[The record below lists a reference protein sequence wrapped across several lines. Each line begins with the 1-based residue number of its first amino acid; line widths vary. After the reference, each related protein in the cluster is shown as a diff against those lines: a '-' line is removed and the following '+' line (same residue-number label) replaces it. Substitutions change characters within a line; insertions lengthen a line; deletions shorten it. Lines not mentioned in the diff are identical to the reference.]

1 MTGAELDIIRQML
14 HAAQR
19 VLITTHIR
27 PDGDAVGSLLGLGL
41 ALQETGRTVQMVL
54 PDGVPHTFRHLPG
67 TDQIR
72 RDVQPP
78 FDLFVVLD
86 TADVPRIASG
96 LNGYQVDICVDHHVT
111 NPGFARVNL
120 IDPEAVATS
129 AILAEHLPAWDL
141 PITPEVASAL
151 LTGIITDTIGFR
163 TSNMTPKALRLAA
176 DLMEKGA
183 NLPELYK
190 RALIH
195 RSFEAA
201 RFWGYGLVNL
211 KRQGRLI
218 WTTLTQADRAAA
230 GYQGNDDADLTDILS
245 GIEDG
250 DIAVLFVQHADGR
263 IKVSWRAKPGW
274 DVSALAAHFGGGGH
288 PAAAGADFYGN
299 LEDVQQKVLKA
310 TQELWEQQVTKF
322 KSTTARG

>member
-1 MTGAELDIIRQML
+1 MTPADLDATIRQML
-14 HAAQR
+14 HSAQR
-19 VLITTHIR
+19 ILITTHIR
-27 PDGDAVGSLLGLGL
+27 PDGDAIGSLLGLGL
-41 ALQETGRTVQMVL
+41 ALQHAGATVQMVL
-54 PDGVPHTFRHLPG
+54 PDGMPPVFRHLPG
-67 TDQIR
+67 SDQIR
-72 RDVQPP
+72 REVQPP
-78 FDLFVVLD
+78 FDLFIVLD
-86 TADVPRIASG
+86 TADIPRISASM
-96 LNGYQVDICVDHHVT
+96 NGYQVDICIDHHVT

-120 IDPEAVATS
+120 IDPEAVATA

-141 PITPEVASAL
+141 PINSEVASAL

-176 DLMEKGA
+176 DLMEQGA

-218 WTTLTQADRAAA
+218 WTTLTQADRIAA

-250 DIAVLFVQHADGR
+250 DIAVLFIQHGDGR

-274 DVSALAAHFGGGGH
+274 DVSTLAARFGGGGH

-299 LEDVQQKVLKA
+299 LEEVQETVLKA
-310 TQELWEQQVTKF
+310 TQDLWEQQAM
-322 KSTTARG
+322 KSNSARG

>member
-1 MTGAELDIIRQML
+1 MTSADVDATIRQML
-14 HAAQR
+14 HQAQHI
-19 VLITTHIR
+19 LITTHIR

-41 ALQETGRTVQMVL
+41 ALQHAGQSVQMVL
-54 PDGVPHTFRHLPG
+54 PDGMPQVFRHLPG
-67 TDQIR
+67 SDQIR
-72 RDVQPP
+72 REVQPP
-78 FDLFVVLD
+78 FDLFIVLD
-86 TADVPRIASG
+86 TADIPRISASM
-96 LNGYQVDICVDHHVT
+96 NGFQVDLCIDHHVT

-120 IDPEAVATS
+120 IDPEAVATA

-141 PITPEVASAL
+141 PITSDVASAL

-176 DLMEKGA
+176 DLMERGA

-250 DIAVLFVQHADGR
+250 DIAVLFIQHADGR

-274 DVSALAAHFGGGGH
+274 DVSTLAARFGGGGH

-299 LEDVQQKVLKA
+299 LEEVQETVLKA
-310 TQELWEQQVTKF
+310 TQELWEQQAINLN
-322 KSTTARG
+322 SARG